1 LCGIFGAIGRGFSVS
16 AIRTLALCNAERGNE
31 ALGFVGSDGKMFKRA
46 QSPISTLHSDKCNN
60 YFQRAGYF
68 DFIMGHTRHGTRGK
82 NTRENAHP
90 FRYGAYVGMHNGIVD
105 APNEYAV
112 DSMYLIDS
120 LAKAEG
126 DYQKALGDKSGYWGL
141 TWFDGESVYLQAH
154 NNTLAICK
162 VGNVWYYSS
171 DDNHLKASLGN
182 VECGEFT
189 EGETWKFTPDGKG
202 SMIPERLTAL
212 VNEGKHWTRSW
223 ATQGGGYDYDGDYSG
238 YGSSRYSGGTVST
251 ASSKNAERELDAELA
266 GIVGDKDVTDYD
278 ERWQEA
284 WATYCDDEDKNA
296 LTEDTTDPFY
306 VKD

>member
-1 LCGIFGAIGRGFSVS
+1 MCGIFGSIGKGFSVS

-46 QSPISTLHSDKCNN
+46 QSPLSTLQNDKCNN
-60 YFQRAGYF
+60 YFQRAAYF

-105 APNEYAV
+105 APYSYAV

-120 LAKAEG
+120 LAKADG
-126 DYQKALGDKSGYWGL
+126 DYQTALGDKSGYWGL
-141 TWFDGESVYLQAH
+141 SWFDGHSVYLQAH

-171 DDNHLKASLGN
+171 DDNHLKAALGN

-189 EGETWKFTPDGKG
+189 EGETWKFSPDGKG
-202 SMIPERLTAL
+202 NMLPERLAPL
-212 VNEGKHWTRSW
+212 VNAAKSWERSYL
-223 ATQGGGYDYDGDYSG
+223 TQGGSDYGDDYSG
-238 YGSSRYSGGTVST
+238 YGRSSYKGGTVST
-251 ASSKNAERELDAELA
+251 KNAERELDAELA

-284 WATYCDDEDKNA
+284 WASYCSDEDKNA
-296 LTEDTTDPFY
+296 LNEDSTDPFY
-306 VKD
+306 VSE